1 MDPLTHHHYY
11 NIANG
16 FGVEDPDTG
25 NLQTVRSIIVNIDG
39 KETLIPTVWDG
50 EIVSDQ
56 KAIDNAIA
64 TGLEWPTDEPN
75 PEGRARLQALDAEIH
90 EEFTDETTPEAAF
103 ALLEASAYTSQFNQ
117 EDEDDGITLYETFAP
132 LGKAV
137 LAGGQLLGKKMGFA
151 LGGLAESRKGITT
164 EAGLEM
170 ANKRFQR
177 DDKKA
182 DLNGDGKLN
191 SYEKARGDAVQKA
204 VAKDEIPEMSCGGL
218 MVDPISGNEIPIGS
232 NAKNVRDD
240 IDIKISEGEYVL
252 PANVVKWLGL
262 KGIMDLQAEA
272 EMGLMTMEMN
282 GLIQYTDDEGEEA
295 EICPECDGEGC
306 DHCDG
311 KGYHDVEE
319 EESDSESSEDT
330 EVQAESDPKQEEKD
344 VIETPQGNEIE
355 VVGYDI
361 EERNMATDMPE
372 EDDEDYYPTQ
382 SRELTM
388 MKSKPLKFII

>member
-1 MDPLTHHHYY
+1 
-11 NIANG
+11 
-16 FGVEDPDTG
+16 
-25 NLQTVRSIIVNIDG
+25 
-39 KETLIPTVWDG
+39 
-50 EIVSDQ
+50 
-56 KAIDNAIA
+56 
-64 TGLEWPTDEPN
+64 
-75 PEGRARLQALDAEIH
+75 
-90 EEFTDETTPEAAF
+90 
-103 ALLEASAYTSQFNQ
+103 
-117 EDEDDGITLYETFAP
+117 
-132 LGKAV
+132 
-137 LAGGQLLGKKMGFA
+137 
-151 LGGLAESRKGITT
+151 
-164 EAGLEM
+164 
-170 ANKRFQR
+170 
-177 DDKKA
+177 
-182 DLNGDGKLN
+182 
-191 SYEKARGDAVQKA
+191 
-204 VAKDEIPEMSCGGL
+204 

-232 NAKNVRDD
+232 SAKNVRDD